1 MQENRAVFLDR
12 DGTINVD
19 KGYLYKPEDIKYLP
33 GVLDA
38 LKFLQD
44 MGYLLIVVTNQ
55 SGIARGYYTEEQY
68 LELQD
73 WINSDLRSKG
83 IFLTKTYYCPHLEG
97 AKICKYD
104 IKCDCRKPKTG
115 LYWKAVAEF
124 NISLKDS
131 FVIGDKESDLS
142 LVEDSDVKGI
152 LLGSA
157 KSDKYKS
164 CNNWQEVINYIR
176 DSKNE

>member
-1 MQENRAVFLDR
+1 M
-12 DGTINVD
+12 T
-19 KGYLYKPEDIKYLP
+19 
-33 GVLDA
+33 
-38 LKFLQD
+38 
-44 MGYLLIVVTNQ
+44 
-55 SGIARGYYTEEQY
+55 
-68 LELQD
+68 
-73 WINSDLRSKG
+73 
-83 IFLTKTYYCPHLEG
+83 
-97 AKICKYD
+97 
-104 IKCDCRKPKTG
+104 
-115 LYWKAVAEF
+115 EF

-131 FVIGDKESDLS
+131 FVIGDKERDLS